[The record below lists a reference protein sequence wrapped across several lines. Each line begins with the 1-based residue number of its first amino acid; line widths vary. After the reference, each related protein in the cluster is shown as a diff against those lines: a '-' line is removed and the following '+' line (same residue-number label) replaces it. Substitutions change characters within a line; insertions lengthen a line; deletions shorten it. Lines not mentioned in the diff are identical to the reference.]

1 MGKIPQ
7 NSITQVKINVNYY
20 SYIVPS
26 LSPSLLPSWFSPKV
40 IALFFHIQ
48 QNVKMIQRYTQ
59 KNFLPPHH
67 TFSLPNIQ
75 SSQVTAAIVHGAL
88 IQKFFYAYANIYTI
102 IFSKLGSHQTYC
114 SVTYFSSLTMHFK
127 HLSMSSIIEFFFNGH
142 LVSNGEDSSFVA
154 SFLWMDINCLLLQTQ
169 LQ

>member
-1 MGKIPQ
+1 MGKILQ

-48 QNVKMIQRYTQ
+48 QSVKMIQRYT
-59 KNFLPPHH
+59 KIISSPP
-67 TFSLPNIQ
+67 TIFSLPNIQ
-75 SSQVTAAIVHGAL
+75 SSQVTAVIVHCAL
-88 IQKFFYAYANIYTI
+88 IQKFFYAYANMYTI

-114 SVTYFSSLTMHFK
+114 SVTYFSFLTMHFK
-127 HLSMSSIIEFFFNGH
+127 HLSMSSVIEFFFNGH

-154 SFLWMDINCLLLQTQ
+154 SFL
-169 LQ
+169 